1 MTKGGALWL
10 KDVKFVEKK
19 KHLEIKYLSLTLV
32 LTEAGLLTLEE
43 LRL

>member
-10 KDVKFVEKK
+10 KDVKFAEKK
-19 KHLEIKYLSLTLV
+19 NHSEIKFLSLTLV

>member
-19 KHLEIKYLSLTLV
+19 KNSVIRFLSLTLV

-43 LRL
+43 LKL